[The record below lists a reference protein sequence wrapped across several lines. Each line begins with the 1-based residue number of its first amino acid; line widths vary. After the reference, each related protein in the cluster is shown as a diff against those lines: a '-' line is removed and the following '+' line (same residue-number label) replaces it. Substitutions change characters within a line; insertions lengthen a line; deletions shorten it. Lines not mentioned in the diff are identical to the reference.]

1 MKSIAQNHFD
11 DEAGHYPVTIG
22 QDYTQRLKWDILS
35 SFASKTSFVA
45 DIGAASGRHAVP
57 MAERCAFVLALDL
70 SFEMLSKLSGNASIN
85 APDQNLFPVVA
96 QLPDLPIGT
105 EKFDLVYCFATLLL
119 LPIEQQNVAI
129 EQMVAA
135 LKPGGRLVLDL
146 ANRRSL
152 GIHYWRRYYQKRGMA
167 GIFGYGLSEV
177 YSLLARLGLN
187 VDAIHP
193 QGALSQLLLA
203 PGVARVPGVN
213 VAIRG
218 GDGKPGWD
226 DAVSRRFPSLAE
238 RWYVVA
244 HRPGDEKARGNR

>member
-1 MKSIAQNHFD
+1 MMTIAQNHFD

-45 DIGAASGRHAVP
+45 DIGAASGRHAIP
-57 MAERCAFVLALDL
+57 MAGRCAFVLALDL
-70 SFEMLSKLSGNASIN
+70 SFEMLSKLSENVDIN
-85 APDQNLFPVVA
+85 VPDQNLFPVVA
-96 QLPDLPIGT
+96 QLPGLPIGT
-105 EKFDLVYCFATLLL
+105 EKFDLVYCFSTLLL
-119 LPIEQQNVAI
+119 LPIEQQNAAI
-129 EQMVAA
+129 EQMAAA
-135 LKPGGRLVLDL
+135 LKPGGRLVLDI

-167 GIFGYGLSEV
+167 GIFGYELSGV
-177 YSLLARLGLN
+177 HSLLTRFGLD
-187 VDAIHP
+187 VDAIYP

-203 PGVARVPGVN
+203 PLLGKVPGAN
-213 VAIRG
+213 AAIRG

-226 DAVSRRFPSLAE
+226 DAMSRRFPSLAE

-244 HRPGDEKARGNR
+244 RRPDAEKARGNR